1 MALQTPVLSPAT
13 ATPMVMAESALYRQR
28 LEVIAEKRRLQEEI
42 GAARRELEEEKLRVE
57 RLKRKSLRER
67 WLMDGA
73 AEGPEQSED
82 MASKDPQSPEG
93 QAQARIRNLEDSL
106 FSVPVL
112 SLSPPWRQVLQV
124 SIGILRSGVQSPL
137 CSKESGMRV
146 LFFSIVLTTVPFAP
160 LIPPGLTD
168 VDKRTSLPAGPVDMS
183 PQSPSDTR
191 EELIG
196 VLPALR
202 PSPEAIGA
210 SSEAN
215 GPCPGHSPLPEQLSL
230 GAPSVTKAK
239 GDGVVEVVWAGLRAT
254 ENSASDPSGV
264 ELEAKVEEVVLE
276 AIGARQGT
284 SSPELPTWVKE
295 GRGVVEVVWEGLGGS
310 DPDVTG
316 ESRRNAEATQ
326 VSSPRLQEFEAEISR
341 REEDTSRDSPE
352 GVGKGD
358 PGGEEGSFIWVER
371 VALSEDWEELLME
384 GLEAP
389 PGAGCVG
396 GPKALMGAQPRG
408 SEESWEVERREV
420 ERSEGMEERG
430 TAEKLRVE
438 QGGAA
443 EVPEA
448 AQGREGS
455 QAGKEEKKDSEG
467 PFLAETATE
476 EETWVGKVKG
486 DEEPLEVRKGGE
498 EEPDT
503 TEKPLVAEKK
513 TEGPL
518 EPERKGSEP
527 PAAAERD
534 GGSSLDRES
543 KTSEKPLEGEPGGE
557 GSLDKEA
564 TGSEKPL
571 EGKPGGEGSL
581 DEEATGSEK
590 PLEGK
595 PGGEDSLDEEAT
607 GSEKLLEGE
616 PAGSEPSSEAE
627 KTPGTKEELSPGEQG
642 KSNEGAEFRAE
653 NASQSGTPLCVQEE
667 PTSEELQ
674 GLKKQEGPVEETA
687 REPQP
692 CAESEGPPGD
702 ATPLLS
708 ETPALEQPV
717 EGQPLLHQEVSG
729 TNPGDHP
736 APTYAPARQLEV
748 AEAKEAS
755 GPKQKTCQC
764 CVVM

>member
-73 AEGPEQSED
+73 AEGPERPED
-82 MASKDPQSPEG
+82 LASKDPQSPEG

-106 FSVPVL
+106 FSLQSQLQLLQSASTGAQHRPAGRPSWRREGPRPL
-112 SLSPPWRQVLQV
+112 SQPTMEAGP
-124 SIGILRSGVQSPL
+124 
-137 CSKESGMRV
+137 
-146 LFFSIVLTTVPFAP
+146 A
-160 LIPPGLTD
+160 GLTD
-168 VDKRTSLPAGPVDMS
+168 VDKRTSLPAGPVGMS
-183 PQSPSDTR
+183 PESSSDPR
-191 EELIG
+191 EELTE

-202 PSPEAIGA
+202 PSPEATGA

-215 GPCPGHSPLPEQLSL
+215 GPCPEHSPLPEQLSR
-230 GAPSVTKAK
+230 GAASVTKAK
-239 GDGVVEVVWAGLRAT
+239 GDGVVEVDWDGLRAT
-254 ENSASDPSGV
+254 ENSATDPTGM

-316 ESRRNAEATQ
+316 ESGRSHAEAAQ
-326 VSSPRLQEFEAEISR
+326 ISPPRLQEQVEAEISR
-341 REEDTSRDSPE
+341 KEEGASRDSPE
-352 GVGKGD
+352 GAGQGD

-396 GPKALMGAQPRG
+396 GPEALMGAQTRG
-408 SEESWEVERREV
+408 SEASWEVERREV
-420 ERSEGMEERG
+420 ERSEGMEERP
-430 TAEKLRVE
+430 TAEKLGVE
-438 QGGAA
+438 RGGAP
-443 EVPEA
+443 EVPEP
-448 AQGREGS
+448 AQGREESQAEEEAGEGS
-455 QAGKEEKKDSEG
+455 QG
-467 PFLAETATE
+467 PLRAERATE
-476 EETWVGKVKG
+476 EEQWAVKG
-486 DEEPLEVRKGGE
+486 KEGEEPLEVKTGGE

-503 TEKPLVAEKK
+503 TEKPLVAEKN

-518 EPERKGSEP
+518 EPPEE
-527 PAAAERD
+527 ERD

-543 KTSEKPLEGEPGGE
+543 KTSEKLLEGEPGGESSLDEETKGSEKPLEGEPGGE
-557 GSLDKEA
+557 N
-564 TGSEKPL
+564 
-571 EGKPGGEGSL
+571 SL
-581 DEEATGSEK
+581 DEETK
-590 PLEGK
+590 
-595 PGGEDSLDEEAT
+595 

-616 PAGSEPSSEAE
+616 PGGGEPSAEAE
-627 KTPGTKEELSPGEQG
+627 KTPGTKEEVSPGEQG
-642 KSNEGAEFRAE
+642 KSNEGAEFRVE
-653 NASQSGTPLCVQEE
+653 DASQPGTPLCVQEE
-667 PTSEELQ
+667 PTSEEQ
-674 GLKKQEGPVEETA
+674 GLQSLEKQEGPVEETA
-687 REPQP
+687 REPQR

-708 ETPALEQPV
+708 ETPAPEQPV
-717 EGQPLLHQEVSG
+717 EGQPLLHQEVSS

-748 AEAKEAS
+748 AEAKEAG

>member
-73 AEGPEQSED
+73 AEGPERPED
-82 MASKDPQSPEG
+82 LASKDPQSPEG

-106 FSVPVL
+106 FSLQSQLQLLQSASTGAQHRPAGRPSWRREGPRPL
-112 SLSPPWRQVLQV
+112 SQPTMEAGP
-124 SIGILRSGVQSPL
+124 
-137 CSKESGMRV
+137 
-146 LFFSIVLTTVPFAP
+146 A
-160 LIPPGLTD
+160 GLTD
-168 VDKRTSLPAGPVDMS
+168 VDKRTSLPAGPVGMS
-183 PQSPSDTR
+183 PESPSDPR
-191 EELIG
+191 EELTE
-196 VLPALR
+196 VVPALR
-202 PSPEAIGA
+202 PSPEATGA

-215 GPCPGHSPLPEQLSL
+215 GPCPEHRPLPEQLSL
-230 GAPSVTKAK
+230 GAASVTKAK
-239 GDGVVEVVWAGLRAT
+239 GDGVVEVDWAGLRAT
-254 ENSASDPSGV
+254 ENSATDPTGV

-284 SSPELPTWVKE
+284 SSPELPTWVRE

-316 ESRRNAEATQ
+316 ESGRNAEATQ
-326 VSSPRLQEFEAEISR
+326 IGSPRLQEQVEAEISR
-341 REEDTSRDSPE
+341 KEEGASRDSPE
-352 GVGKGD
+352 GAGQGD

-396 GPKALMGAQPRG
+396 GRGALMGAQPRG

-420 ERSEGMEERG
+420 EKSEGMKERAM
-430 TAEKLRVE
+430 AEKLGAER
-438 QGGAA
+438 GGAA
-443 EVPEA
+443 EVPEP
-448 AQGREGS
+448 AQGREESQAEQGDRGS
-455 QAGKEEKKDSEG
+455 QG
-467 PFLAETATE
+467 PLQAERATE
-476 EETWVGKVKG
+476 EEQGAVKG
-486 DEEPLEVRKGGE
+486 KEGEEPLEVKTGGE

-503 TEKPLVAEKK
+503 MEKPLVAEKK
-513 TEGPL
+513 PEGPL

-527 PAAAERD
+527 PSAEERA
-534 GGSSLDRES
+534 GGSSLDTEP
-543 KTSEKPLEGEPGGE
+543 KTSEKLLEGEPGGE
-557 GSLDKEA
+557 KL
-564 TGSEKPL
+564 L
-571 EGKPGGEGSL
+571 EGEPGGEKLLEGEPGGESSL
-581 DEEATGSEK
+581 DEETK
-590 PLEGK
+590 
-595 PGGEDSLDEEAT
+595 

-616 PAGSEPSSEAE
+616 PGGGEPSAEAE
-627 KTPGTKEELSPGEQG
+627 KTPGTKEEVSPGEQG
-642 KSNEGAEFRAE
+642 KSNEGAGFRVE
-653 NASQSGTPLCVQEE
+653 DASQPGTPLCIQEE
-667 PTSEELQ
+667 PTSEEQGLQ
-674 GLKKQEGPVEETA
+674 GLEKQEGPVEETA

-692 CAESEGPPGD
+692 CAEGEDPLGG

-708 ETPALEQPV
+708 ETPAPEQPV
-717 EGQPLLHQEVSG
+717 EGQPLLHQEVSS

-748 AEAKEAS
+748 AEAKEAG